1 MGIGLVLIAYGA
13 LIGLGGVLAFA
24 RAKSRP
30 SLVVGVFAGGLLII
44 FGAVTWMGIHG
55 ASYVGL
61 AMTLLLC
68 ALFGLRYRRTKKVRP
83 AGVMFVVSFIV
94 AAILGYLLL
103 A

>member
-1 MGIGLVLIAYGA
+1 MAVVLIVYGA
-13 LIGLGGVLAFA
+13 LMGLGGVLAFV
-24 RAKSRP
+24 RAKSGP
-30 SLVVGVFAGGLLII
+30 SLVVGVFAGALLII
-44 FGAVTWMGIHG
+44 CGAITWIGVHA

-68 ALFGLRYRRTKKVRP
+68 ALFGLRYRKTKKVRP
-83 AGVMFVVSFIV
+83 AGVMFVVSVIV